1 MTDASSNN
9 WPVLSHHMKMTL
21 CQKVNSCPQLSVCL
35 CLFNLVFRSRKN
47 AGKSF
52 LQMKMFMQNIQTQFR
67 ARPFHQVSII
77 LQLPS
82 QSKTRSRAPMQIVPY
97 D

>member
-1 MTDASSNN
+1 M
-9 WPVLSHHMKMTL
+9 
-21 CQKVNSCPQLSVCL
+21 QQI
-35 CLFNLVFRSRKN
+35 VFAN
-47 AGKSF
+47 E
-52 LQMKMFMQNIQTQFR
+52 MFMQNIQTQFG